1 MAENLL
7 DREPRALGHGD
18 HVLPLTVLVFPHLQ
32 QHAQMRRHF
41 TLGRNLPGAN
51 RHEEVLGLGQLARTQ
66 LFSHASLAST
76 S

>member
-7 DREPRALGHGD
+7 DRKPRALGHGD
-18 HVLPLTVLVFPHLQ
+18 HVLPLITFALPHLQ

-41 TLGRNLPGAN
+41 TLGRNLPGPN

-66 LFSHASLAST
+66 LLSHASLAPT